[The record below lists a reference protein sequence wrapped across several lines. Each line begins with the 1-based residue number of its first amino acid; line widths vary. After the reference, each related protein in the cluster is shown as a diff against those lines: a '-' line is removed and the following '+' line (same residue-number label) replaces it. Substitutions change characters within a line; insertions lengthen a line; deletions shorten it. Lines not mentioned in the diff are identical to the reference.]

1 MPIKRQE
8 KRIIGVLLILFAV
21 LSTLVLLS
29 GGFSGG
35 GDSIAHYRISRY
47 ALRYPHLFLDHW
59 GKPVFTILSSPF
71 SWFGFNGTRIYN
83 VIAGLLTAFL
93 TYRTVREETGKD
105 AWLAV
110 FFVIFA
116 PVYFILFFSAVTEI
130 TFSLV
135 LIFGIY
141 YIYREKYQAA
151 ALVMSFLPFART
163 EGFVIVLVILVA
175 GIAYRQYKSI
185 PWLFGGF
192 VLFSLVGWPYYHDP
206 LWVIHEMPYTG
217 AADIYGHGTLM
228 HFVNSASRIF
238 GIPLLFFWMLGIYS
252 LIRDIL
258 IREKR
263 DRAFREI
270 WFVVLP
276 FLAYFTA
283 HSYVWWKGLGGSL
296 GLTRV
301 MAGVVPLVAVT
312 AMRGYRFVAGQITES
327 MNRKILLPAITLV
340 ALLIPPL
347 HFYRVPVRQDEIQ
360 KVLSEAAEWL
370 KHSPYADHRIYYYD
384 LYFQFRLGIDPYD
397 SERCREK
404 VPDPLDPAKD
414 VPAGSI
420 VQWDAHYGPNEG
432 RLSLEKLLDNPEYTL
447 LKVFKPPQ
455 PLKALGSH
463 EYAVYIFLRK
473 PAGHR
478 ERKSNKQ
485 IY

>member
-1 MPIKRQE
+1 MPIKKQE
-8 KRIIGVLLILFAV
+8 KRIIGTLLTLFIIF
-21 LSTLVLLS
+21 STLVLLS
-29 GGFSGG
+29 GGFYGG

-71 SWFGFNGTRIYN
+71 SWLGFNGTRIFN

-110 FFVIFA
+110 FFVILA

-135 LIFGIY
+135 LIFSVY
-141 YIYREKYQAA
+141 YIYREKYTAA
-151 ALVMSFLPFART
+151 ALMISFLPFART
-163 EGFVIVLVILVA
+163 EGFVIVFVILA
-175 GIAYRQYKSI
+175 ALTGYRQYKSI
-185 PWLFGGF
+185 PFLFGGF
-192 VLFSLVGWPYYHDP
+192 VLFSLAGWPYYHDP
-206 LWVIHEMPYTG
+206 LWVIHEIPYTG

-228 HFVNSASRIF
+228 HFVHNAPRIF
-238 GIPLLFFWMLGIYS
+238 GIPLLFFWILGVYS
-252 LIRDIL
+252 LVRDMSS
-258 IREKR
+258 REKR
-263 DRAFREI
+263 ERALKET

-276 FLAYFTA
+276 FLAYFAA
-283 HSYVWWKGLGGSL
+283 HSYVWWKGLGSSL

-327 MNRKILLPAITLV
+327 LNRNVFLPAITLV

-347 HFYRVPVRQDEIQ
+347 HFYRVPVQQDETQ
-360 KVLSEAAEWL
+360 KVLSQAAEWL
-370 KHSPYADHRIYYYD
+370 KHSPYAGHRIYYYD
-384 LYFQFRLGIDPYD
+384 LYFQFRLGLDPYD
-397 SERCREK
+397 TERCCEK
-404 VPDPLDPAKD
+404 VPDPGDPAKD

-420 VQWDAHYGPNEG
+420 IQWDAHYGPNEG
-432 RLSLEKLLDNPEYTL
+432 RLPLKKLLDNPEYTL
-447 LKVFKPPQ
+447 LKVFKP
-455 PLKALGSH
+455 KHSFMALGSH

-473 PAGHR
+473 PAGHG
-478 ERKSNKQ
+478 ESQ
-485 IY
+485 